1 MKTELKK
8 LHRFKSY
15 CQIKIN
21 TEIRAIFLCILAQN
35 FNPLGC
41 SDLSKIFV
49 GSSLVVTERDKIV
62 AEIIHTT
69 FVFLGHPTDTVAQF
83 ITEEVIEVDQL

>member
-49 GSSLVVTERDKIV
+49 GSSLVVTECR
-62 AEIIHTT
+62 
-69 FVFLGHPTDTVAQF
+69 
-83 ITEEVIEVDQL
+83 VINYGGGD